1 MVTHINLLLERIN
14 KSALF
19 NLAEFYKENLG
30 SYRLAY
36 DLFKR
41 AADLNHDKS
50 CIELSKMYING
61 QDVKKDEAMAKHYF
75 EKAVDVSST
84 DGRLLLAQMCID
96 GDALDKDLEYAE
108 HLIFEVIKEDK
119 TNDALL
125 FYFEKLIKKEI
136 SIINESIILV
146 KGYLKSAFD
155 NENRI
160 SIEEHKILE
169 QIIQQTLLDRI
180 SVYFGKELKDLQ

>member
-1 MVTHINLLLERIN
+1 
-14 KSALF
+14 
-19 NLAEFYKENLG
+19 
-30 SYRLAY
+30 
-36 DLFKR
+36 
-41 AADLNHDKS
+41 
-50 CIELSKMYING
+50 
-61 QDVKKDEAMAKHYF
+61 
-75 EKAVDVSST
+75 
-84 DGRLLLAQMCID
+84 MCID

-180 SVYFGKELKDLQ
+180 SVNFGKELKDLQ

>member
-1 MVTHINLLLERIN
+1 MIHINLLLERIN

-75 EKAVDVSST
+75 EKAVDVSSK

-180 SVYFGKELKDLQ
+180 SVNFGKELKDLQ